1 MNRLCKAAV
10 PALIAFCAVAVPQD
24 RGPTDGAPKPIKL
37 AVYKEMPYSAT
48 RTVTISKLGTDGQ
61 TTTQTLRSLLWR
73 DAEGKTRQDDIE
85 ENKTFGET
93 RAINVDDPVTRVH
106 YAWNDG
112 GRLDKQAN
120 GVMVTHTPASWQE
133 EDFWPDSSPKGQ
145 PRIPPT
151 PSPVPTNDP
160 DRKFEILQPKELSGI
175 HVEGQRITWVIPVG
189 REGNDREIRVIQEKW
204 TSPDLRITIYSV
216 LDDSRTG
223 RTVIELTNIDRSNP
237 APSIF
242 QPPTDRPM
250 YDVNAVGHDATSQSH

>member
-1 MNRLCKAAV
+1 MNRLCTAAV
-10 PALIAFCAVAVPQD
+10 PALIAFCAVALSQG
-24 RGPTDGAPKPIKL
+24 RSQTDVVPKPIKL
-37 AVYKEMPYSAT
+37 AVFKEMPYSAT
-48 RTVTISKLGTDGQ
+48 RTITISKFGSDGQ
-61 TTTQTLRSLLWR
+61 TTIQTLKSLLWR
-73 DAEGKTRQDDIE
+73 DAEGRTRQDDIE
-85 ENKTFGET
+85 ENEA
-93 RAINVDDPVTRVH
+93 RAINIDDPVARVH

-112 GRLDKQAN
+112 DRLDKQAN
-120 GVMVTHTPASWQE
+120 GVMVTHTPASHQE

-151 PSPVPTNDP
+151 PGPVSTNDP
-160 DRKFEILQPKELSGI
+160 DRKFEILEPKELNGI

-189 REGNDREIRVIQEKW
+189 REGNDHEMRVTREKW
-204 TSPDLRITIYSV
+204 TSPDLRITVYSV

-250 YDVNAVGHDATSQSH
+250 YDVNAVTHDATSQTH

>member
-1 MNRLCKAAV
+1 
-10 PALIAFCAVAVPQD
+10 
-24 RGPTDGAPKPIKL
+24 
-37 AVYKEMPYSAT
+37 
-48 RTVTISKLGTDGQ
+48 
-61 TTTQTLRSLLWR
+61 
-73 DAEGKTRQDDIE
+73 
-85 ENKTFGET
+85 
-93 RAINVDDPVTRVH
+93 
-106 YAWNDG
+106 
-112 GRLDKQAN
+112 
-120 GVMVTHTPASWQE
+120 
-133 EDFWPDSSPKGQ
+133 
-145 PRIPPT
+145 
-151 PSPVPTNDP
+151 VPTNDP